1 MACINPDGTLSPTA
15 KKVIRAVEKPLTLGE
30 ISQQSM
36 VPVFILRSSIRE
48 LLEAGFVKETGERY
62 QATEAGK
69 AKV

>member
-1 MACINPDGTLSPTA
+1 
-15 KKVIRAVEKPLTLGE
+15 
-30 ISQQSM
+30 M
-36 VPVFILRSSIRE
+36 VPVFILRSRIRE